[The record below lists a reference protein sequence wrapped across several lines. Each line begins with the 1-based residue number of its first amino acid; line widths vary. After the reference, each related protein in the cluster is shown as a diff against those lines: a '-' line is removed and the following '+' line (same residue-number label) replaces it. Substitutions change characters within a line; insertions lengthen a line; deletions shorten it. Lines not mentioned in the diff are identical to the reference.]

1 MEAGMTAHQRTFKT
15 EYRQYCAH
23 AGGQVT
29 IETLFV
35 APAEHLPET
44 PPRIASRT
52 CSHYCDCRLQDKAAC
67 TFSVHAPQVFSLQ
80 SQFV

>member
-1 MEAGMTAHQRTFKT
+1 MTADQRTFKT

-29 IETLFV
+29 IETRFA

-44 PPRIASRT
+44 PPRILSRS
-52 CSHYCDCRLQDKAAC
+52 CSNYCDCTLQDKAAC
-67 TFSVHAPQVFSLQ
+67 TFSVSAPHVILLP
-80 SQFV
+80 SQFM